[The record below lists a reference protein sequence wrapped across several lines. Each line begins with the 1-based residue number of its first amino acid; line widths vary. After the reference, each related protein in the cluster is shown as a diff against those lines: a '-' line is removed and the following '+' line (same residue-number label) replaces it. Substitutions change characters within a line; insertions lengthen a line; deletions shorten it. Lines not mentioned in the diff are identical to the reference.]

1 MEPLREQST
10 VRIGHLT
17 GTSPAFGFVWIGEE
31 RRYDLTGFQIRR
43 PATGDKVVELHCDN
57 CDAELLLRVRSTM
70 LSRAIR
76 RRHMVT
82 ALVSLAIAV
91 VLIGGSIGLDEAG
104 IVIPLSSAL
113 GAVLLVVALLSL
125 VVFGIA
131 CYAWT
136 HEEGLRLY
144 SPTGQGDRT
153 HRLLFGAE
161 PHDAQA
167 P

>member
-17 GTSPAFGFVWIGEE
+17 GTSTAFGFVWIGEE

-43 PATGDKVVELHCDN
+43 PATGEKVVELHCDN
-57 CDAELLLRVRSTM
+57 CDAELLLRVRSTV

-76 RRHMVT
+76 KRRMVT
-82 ALVSLAIAV
+82 TLVSLAVAL
-91 VLIGGSIGLDEAG
+91 VLIGGAIVLDEAG
-104 IVIPLSSAL
+104 VTIPLSTAL
-113 GAVLLVVALLSL
+113 GAVLLVVSLLALA
-125 VVFGIA
+125 VFGIA

-153 HRLLFGAE
+153 HRLLVGAE

>member
-17 GTSPAFGFVWIGEE
+17 GTSTTFGFIWIGEE
-31 RRYDLTGFQIRR
+31 RRYDLTGFQVRR
-43 PATGDKVVELHCDN
+43 PATGEKIVELRCDS
-57 CDAELLLRVRSTM
+57 CGAELLLRVRSSA

-76 RRHMVT
+76 KRRMVT
-82 ALVSLAIAV
+82 TLVSLALAV
-91 VLIGGSIGLDEAG
+91 VLIGGAIGLDEAG
-104 IVIPLSSAL
+104 ITIPLSTAF
-113 GAVLLVVALLSL
+113 GVVLLVVSLLTL
-125 VVFGIA
+125 AVFGIA

-153 HRLLFGAE
+153 HRLLVGAG